1 MNRRVEVEP
10 PSRPWALILPEVLAT
25 VEKRRGARLAGRFRS
40 ALSKALADFGGRLQ
54 GERILA
60 PPLPESMWRV
70 AVEAACAPVVAVAG
84 RNFVDMAIAEAEE
97 ALATAA
103 SAHAEEVE
111 EEAEAEE
118 EAEEEAEAV
127 SLPEAGEQPE
137 VQVEEQVEEPPPE
150 VARQEP
156 LAVPDP
162 PTSRRGA
169 EERKAGARFLSAL
182 RVGEILPPSTE
193 ARIVAVGGKAAL
205 GVLALMDGVR
215 TVEEIAGEVGLEVEQ
230 VTAVADLLVSSKAAF
245 RYISR
250 ARPPSGP

>member
-97 ALATAA
+97 AVATAA
-103 SAHAEEVE
+103 SAQAEKEEV
-111 EEAEAEE
+111 EE
-118 EAEEEAEAV
+118 EAEEEAEAE

-150 VARQEP
+150 VAREEP
-156 LAVPDP
+156 LVVSDP

-250 ARPPSGP
+250 ARPPVGP